1 MGRRVTGMSTAHP
14 PKCHHFHTLHTHTH
28 QPRSPDADPCVG
40 PQLENC
46 QDRCFWVQRPS
57 SGKNKGQSDPR
68 QPARLEVP
76 QLLKAGLVP
85 PLKRGNLGRRVTGT
99 QAPTPPLWTRPW
111 DSARVISI
119 SDSGGPTWAL
129 QAGVPALRRPLVAVC
144 ANASPT
150 PPAFL
155 LSGVGVRT
163 GGGGVRCSRQD

>member
-40 PQLENC
+40 PQLANC

-85 PLKRGNLGRRVTGT
+85 PLKRGSLGRRVTGT

-119 SDSGGPTWAL
+119 SRVWGAYLGA
-129 QAGVPALRRPLVAVC
+129 
-144 ANASPT
+144 
-150 PPAFL
+150 
-155 LSGVGVRT
+155 T
-163 GGGGVRCSRQD
+163 GGRAGAPAPSSGRLR